1 MCVHTYTHV
10 PVCTY
15 VCIHMCKYVCML
27 VIVYAHYTYICH
39 AIYICT
45 DVFNTCTITVDCLLT
60 TGAPAQVNL
69 CLHNTH
75 GRQNLCYVCHQREAR
90 NVPASMVKYRQQQE
104 ELERKMMDEHM
115 KQSQALSLVL
125 ELKKRSEMKKYNQE
139 VAAFNLAMAQQALV
153 CTCMGEQ
160 MDRVQNRG
168 MTLHGQKLSNF
179 NKHIQGIVSCFEDFN
194 QKMTSH

>member
-1 MCVHTYTHV
+1 MHACN
-10 PVCTY
+10 Y
-15 VCIHMCKYVCML
+15 VCPLYIHMP
-27 VIVYAHYTYICH
+27 CH
-39 AIYICT
+39 IHMH
-45 DVFNTCTITVDCLLT
+45 TCTITVDCLLT

-90 NVPASMVKYRQQQE
+90 NVPVSMVKYRQQQE